1 MVFAKVSKRTNPY
14 DKEHYQG
21 APRRLR
27 LVETDPRRG
36 AVFLVDATTAPADA
50 SLSAGQAALWLDP
63 TVGASK
69 LMVKAKDTA
78 GTVVTG
84 SVTLT

>member
-1 MVFAKVSKRTNPY
+1 MPLVPHPESLASIVADLK
-14 DKEHYQG
+14 
-21 APRRLR
+21 RRLR